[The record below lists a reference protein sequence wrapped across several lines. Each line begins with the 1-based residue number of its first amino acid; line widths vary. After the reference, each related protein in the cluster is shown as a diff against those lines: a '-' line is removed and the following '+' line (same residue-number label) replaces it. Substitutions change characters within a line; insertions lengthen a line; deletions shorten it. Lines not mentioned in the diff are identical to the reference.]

1 MTADPAL
8 WIVWGIACFL
18 LVVVGF
24 ALLEHHGLARSSD
37 RYEPLTYWLRRV
49 FHAQEHSSAGRIGRV
64 LLLLAAGL
72 LILGVIWLTIHI
84 LVVAYI

>member
-1 MTADPAL
+1 MTPDPLL
-8 WIVWGIACFL
+8 WILWGAGCFL
-18 LVVVGF
+18 MVIVGF
-24 ALLEHHGLARSSD
+24 ALLERQGLARSSD